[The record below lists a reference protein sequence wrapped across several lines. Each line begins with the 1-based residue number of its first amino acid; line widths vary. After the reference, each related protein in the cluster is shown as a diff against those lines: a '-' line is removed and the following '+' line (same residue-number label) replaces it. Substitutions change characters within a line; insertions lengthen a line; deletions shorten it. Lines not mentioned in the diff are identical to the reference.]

1 MSVPWE
7 GGQMPPQPAPPS
19 RSETWTRNGLQGKIL
34 FLGYHEICI
43 SCKLCRGQTTLSLG
57 FLGVSCGIHMCPK
70 KNFHQGENLINV
82 VYLSF
87 VLSAKSALMT
97 QAVCSSETIIFLY
110 LLQPWGFSLRERMS
124 GTERQT
130 FLVLLLRLFF
140 LFPWNARFY
149 FLTSFQS
156 WRIISYCSRTR
167 PQLQVQ
173 KTRQTLSKLFYK
185 GVIVCHCG
193 VCGRRDIKIVM
204 ITS

>member
-19 RSETWTRNGLQGKIL
+19 RTETWTRNGLQGKIL

-97 QAVCSSETIIFLY
+97 QAVLLLWDHHFSLFAPAVRFQPEGENVGDRKADILGLTPETFFSIPLERSVLFLNLLPVMEDY
-110 LLQPWGFSLRERMS
+110 FLLQQNPSATPGPEDK
-124 GTERQT
+124 TNAQQA
-130 FLVLLLRLFF
+130 LL
-140 LFPWNARFY
+140 
-149 FLTSFQS
+149 
-156 WRIISYCSRTR
+156 
-167 PQLQVQ
+167 
-173 KTRQTLSKLFYK
+173 
-185 GVIVCHCG
+185 
-193 VCGRRDIKIVM
+193 
-204 ITS
+204 